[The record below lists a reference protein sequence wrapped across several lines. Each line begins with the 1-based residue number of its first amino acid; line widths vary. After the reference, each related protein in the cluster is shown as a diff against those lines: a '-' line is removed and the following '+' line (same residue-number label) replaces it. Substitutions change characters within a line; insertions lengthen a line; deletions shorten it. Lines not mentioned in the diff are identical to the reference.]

1 MTWPEFILKWIEIN
15 GGGGNRMNEKLD
27 NLLWL

>member
-1 MTWPEFILKWIEIN
+1 MMQPEFILDWTEIN